1 MRSTALP
8 GVHARL
14 HTIGYYRGD
23 INGDDVRD
31 PSRSVAQR
39 VHSPADMRLS
49 SAFVVVLAG
58 LGVWVSVQ
66 AATPTAADFAS
77 CNAAARD
84 AVKAGS
90 ASPNT
95 ASPTPK
101 DQGRAASA
109 RQGNQPTDA
118 TGKITE
124 SRDPQLEGMDAEGAK
139 DPLYQ
144 AAYRTCMRK
153 AGF

>member
-1 MRSTALP
+1 MRVM
-8 GVHARL
+8 G
-14 HTIGYYRGD
+14 I
-23 INGDDVRD
+23 
-31 PSRSVAQR
+31 
-39 VHSPADMRLS
+39 
-49 SAFVVVLAG
+49 SAIVLVTF
-58 LGVWVSVQ
+58 GVWSTVH

-90 ASPNT
+90 ASPST

-101 DQGRAASA
+101 DQGRASSA
-109 RQGNQPTDA
+109 REGKEPTDA
-118 TGKITE
+118 TGRISQ
-124 SRDPQLEGMDAEGAK
+124 SRDPQLDGMDAEGAK

>member
-1 MRSTALP
+1 
-8 GVHARL
+8 
-14 HTIGYYRGD
+14 
-23 INGDDVRD
+23 
-31 PSRSVAQR
+31 
-39 VHSPADMRLS
+39 MRLS
-49 SAFVVVLAG
+49 SAFIVVLVG
-58 LGVWVSVQ
+58 VGVWVVVQ

-95 ASPTPK
+95 ASPTTK

-109 RQGNQPTDA
+109 RQGKEPTDA
-118 TGKITE
+118 TGKIRE
-124 SRDPQLEGMDAEGAK
+124 SRDPQLEGMDADGAK
-139 DPLYQ
+139 DPAYQ